1 MANKTI
7 LVLAVVFGS
16 FWEHFASE
24 QLFPL
29 NPFALPNV
37 PFCIIHADCLSLC
50 YAPKIDIDIDI
61 NIDLNRFRILQ
72 AFQVFRERQP
82 YR

>member
-1 MANKTI
+1 MG
-7 LVLAVVFGS
+7 FGCFCQRS
-16 FWEHFASE
+16 IYNDSTEP
-24 QLFPL
+24 FPF
-29 NPFALPNV
+29 NSFALPNV
-37 PFCIIHADCLSLC
+37 PFCIIHADFLC
-50 YAPKIDIDIDI
+50 YSPKIDIDIDI

>member
-1 MANKTI
+1 MQT
-7 LVLAVVFGS
+7 
-16 FWEHFASE
+16 
-24 QLFPL
+24 
-29 NPFALPNV
+29 
-37 PFCIIHADCLSLC
+37 DSLC